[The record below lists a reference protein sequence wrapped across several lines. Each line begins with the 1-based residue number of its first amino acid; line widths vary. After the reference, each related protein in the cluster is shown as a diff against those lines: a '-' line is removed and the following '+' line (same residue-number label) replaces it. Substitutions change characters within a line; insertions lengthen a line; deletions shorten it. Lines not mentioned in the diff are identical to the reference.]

1 MNGDALRRWRTVS
14 RIYGAV
20 VFLVVFWQYFVGGP
34 GHLPVAIGV
43 LAGLYAESWLWAG
56 YLAGPARWFG
66 LRAVGWVFGMGTPL
80 RTSVDPRGVWQVR
93 RIPVP
98 VVRPLGLGG
107 AASLT
112 VRQLLSA
119 LLPFVGADAL
129 CALLLASAG
138 GAFGRSA
145 ALGCLLAG
153 AAPVLMAVT
162 LRSAPGPD
170 DQDGAVQ
177 EVTAVIQRDVAE
189 ARRLLN
195 ALPPGPAVRT
205 LRMSVLLAEGRYREL
220 VDAAAESA
228 GEAADPAQQQLHARA
243 LAYLDETG
251 EATDADREA
260 FRTLFRAVRRAP
272 REYRV
277 GSDLPALFELAE
289 GRPGPAIDE
298 ARAAANVGSAPLRR
312 TMAHATLALAFHRA
326 GRPAEARAALAAAR
340 ECGPATARLEFLT
353 GLLAEP
359 AAQPAA
365 QGPLAEP
372 AA

>member
-1 MNGDALRRWRTVS
+1 MS

-20 VFLVVFWQYFVGGP
+20 VGFLVLCWQYFAGGP
-34 GHLPVAIGV
+34 GHLPVAVGV
-43 LAGLYAESWLWAG
+43 VAGLYAESWLWAG

-66 LRAVGWVFGMGTPL
+66 LRAAGWMFGMGTPL
-80 RTSVDPRGVWQVR
+80 RTSIDPRGVWQVR

-107 AASLT
+107 TASLT
-112 VRQLLSA
+112 VRQLMSA
-119 LLPFVGADAL
+119 LLPFVGADVL

-153 AAPVLMAVT
+153 GAPVLMAVM
-162 LRSAPGPD
+162 LRSATEPG

-177 EVTAVIQRDVAE
+177 EVTAVMQRDVAE
-189 ARRLLN
+189 ARRLLD

-251 EATDADREA
+251 EANDADREA
-260 FRTLFRAVRRAP
+260 FRTLYRAVRRAP
-272 REYRV
+272 RAYRV
-277 GSDLPALFELAE
+277 GSDLPALSELAE
-289 GRPGPAIDE
+289 GRPGLAIDE
-298 ARAAANVGSAPLRR
+298 ARRRERRQRAAAPHHGAR
-312 TMAHATLALAFHRA
+312 HAGPGLPP
-326 GRPAEARAALAAAR
+326 GRPARGGPGLAGGGARMRSGDRPAGVPHRPAR
-340 ECGPATARLEFLT
+340 GARGPARDAR
-353 GLLAEP
+353 P
-359 AAQPAA
+359 ARGAGAL
-365 QGPLAEP
+365 GRVLSIS
-372 AA
+372 